1 MKQTSGTHSST
12 SVNKEIKA
20 STPLFLKGEIRRR
33 QGYGGTGGKRITKP
47 TFGFFSREKKFP
59 SLPAYSFTLI
69 ELLVVIA
76 IIAILAAILMPALSQ
91 ARERA
96 KTSSC
101 ANNLK
106 ALCFAMQQYAD
117 NNNGRAKACTASDK
131 DSTSKNSSLR
141 MLGPASGTLYRM
153 TLLPYLSG
161 SYYASGA
168 DTTNLDMVKT
178 GLCPA
183 GRRDGT
189 DLYKTPLDSN
199 NVNNSYSFNTYLTSY
214 DNKQGSG
221 SNARFCQFSKVWQP
235 SSRCLVTDVQ
245 IYYSE
250 IGSAA
255 GTLNNQS
262 SRVFG
267 IYRNDLMALRHN
279 GGSNAGFCDGHV
291 EYMQISKV
299 QAAGSGSN
307 TYRKNGYSNFW
318 HNANW

>member
-1 MKQTSGTHSST
+1 MNTFSKQTAGGNPAVVSES
-12 SVNKEIKA
+12 
-20 STPLFLKGEIRRR
+20 RR
-33 QGYGGTGGKRITKP
+33 
-47 TFGFFSREKKFP
+47 SR
-59 SLPAYSFTLI
+59 FTLI

-101 ANNLK
+101 TNNLK

-141 MLGPASGTLYRM
+141 MLGPASQSLYRM

-161 SYYASGA
+161 TYYKSGE
-168 DTTNLDMVKT
+168 DSTNLDMAKVA
-178 GLCPA
+178 LCPA

-189 DLYKTPLDSN
+189 DMYKTSLDGN
-199 NVNNSYSFNTYLTSY
+199 NVNNSYSFNVYLTAY
-214 DNKQGSG
+214 DSSQGSG
-221 SNARFCQFSKVWQP
+221 NKARFCQFSKVWQP

-245 IYYSE
+245 IYYNE
-250 IGSAA
+250 LGSAA

-279 GGSNAGFCDGHV
+279 SGSNAGFCDGHV
-291 EYMQISKV
+291 KYMQTADI
-299 QAAGSGSN
+299 QIAGSGSN
-307 TYRKNGYSNFW
+307 TYNKNGLSNFW